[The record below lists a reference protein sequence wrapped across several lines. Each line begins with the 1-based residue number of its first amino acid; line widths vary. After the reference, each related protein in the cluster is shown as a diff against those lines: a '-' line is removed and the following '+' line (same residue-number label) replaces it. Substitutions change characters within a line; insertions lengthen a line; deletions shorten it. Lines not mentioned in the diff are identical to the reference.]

1 MYEYRKKQSNTGD
14 RKQIEQGEA
23 RIIFRSWQT
32 TQDNQFVREMLERA
46 EKMYGMGAKER
57 IRSYLTQMKEGT
69 LE

>member
-1 MYEYRKKQSNTGD
+1 MYEYRKKQSNQGD
-14 RKQIEQGEA
+14 RVQIEQGEA
-23 RIIFRSWQT
+23 RVIFRSWQT
-32 TQDNQFVREMLERA
+32 TQDNQFVRGMLERA

>member
-14 RKQIEQGEA
+14 RVQIEQGEA

-32 TQDNQFVREMLERA
+32 TQDNRFVVGMLERA

-57 IRSYLTQMKEGT
+57 IRSYLTQMKNGE

>member
-14 RKQIEQGEA
+14 RVMIEQSEA

-32 TQDNQFVREMLERA
+32 TKDNRFVVGMLERA

-57 IRSYLTQMKEGT
+57 IRSYLTQMKNGE

>member
-1 MYEYRKKQSNTGD
+1 MYEYRKKQSNQGD
-14 RKQIEQGEA
+14 RVQIEQGEA
-23 RIIFRSWQT
+23 REIFRSWQT
-32 TQDNQFVREMLERA
+32 TKDNKFVIGMLERA

>member
-1 MYEYRKKQSNTGD
+1 MYEYRKKQSNPGD
-14 RKQIEQGEA
+14 RVQIEQGEA

-32 TQDNQFVREMLERA
+32 TQDNKFVVGMLERA

>member
-1 MYEYRKKQSNTGD
+1 MYEYRKKQSNQGD
-14 RKQIEQGEA
+14 RVQIEQSEA
-23 RIIFRSWQT
+23 RVIFRSWQT
-32 TQDNQFVREMLERA
+32 TQDNQFVRGMLERA

>member
-14 RKQIEQGEA
+14 RVQIEQGEA

-32 TQDNQFVREMLERA
+32 TQDNQFVRGMLERA

-57 IRSYLTQMKEGT
+57 IRSYLTQFKNGE

>member
-1 MYEYRKKQSNTGD
+1 MYEYRKKPSNQGD
-14 RKQIEQGEA
+14 RVQIEQGEA
-23 RIIFRSWQT
+23 RVIFRSWQT
-32 TQDNQFVREMLERA
+32 TQDNQFVRGMLERA

>member
-1 MYEYRKKQSNTGD
+1 MYEYRKKPSNTGD
-14 RKQIEQGEA
+14 RVQIEQGEA

-32 TQDNQFVREMLERA
+32 TKDNQFVRGMLERA

-57 IRSYLTQMKEGT
+57 IRSYLTQMKNGE

>member
-1 MYEYRKKQSNTGD
+1 MYEYRNKRSNEGD
-14 RKQIEQGEA
+14 RVQIEQGEA

-32 TQDNQFVREMLERA
+32 TQDNQFVRGMLERA

-57 IRSYLTQMKEGT
+57 IRSYLTQFKNGE

>member
-14 RKQIEQGEA
+14 RVQIEQGEA

-32 TQDNQFVREMLERA
+32 TQDNRFVVEMLERA

-57 IRSYLTQMKEGT
+57 IRSYLTQFKNGE

>member
-1 MYEYRKKQSNTGD
+1 MYEYRKKQSNEGD
-14 RKQIEQGEA
+14 RVQIEQGEA
-23 RIIFRSWQT
+23 REIFRSWQT
-32 TQDNQFVREMLERA
+32 TKDNMFVRAMLERA

>member
-1 MYEYRKKQSNTGD
+1 M
-14 RKQIEQGEA
+14 
-23 RIIFRSWQT
+23 
-32 TQDNQFVREMLERA
+32 FVRAMLERA

>member
-1 MYEYRKKQSNTGD
+1 MYEYRKKKSNEGD
-14 RKQIEQGEA
+14 RVLIEQGEA
-23 RIIFRSWQT
+23 RVIFHSWQT
-32 TQDNQFVREMLERA
+32 TQDNMFVRAMLERA

>member
-1 MYEYRKKQSNTGD
+1 MYEYSKIKSNYSD
-14 RKQIEQGEA
+14 RVLIEQGEA
-23 RIIFRSWQT
+23 RVIFRSWQT
-32 TQDNQFVREMLERA
+32 TKDNEFVVGMLERA

>member
-1 MYEYRKKQSNTGD
+1 MYEYRKKKSNEGD
-14 RKQIEQGEA
+14 RVLIEQGEA
-23 RIIFRSWQT
+23 RIIFHSWQT
-32 TQDNQFVREMLERA
+32 TQDNMFVRAMLERA